1 MPTLVKIG
9 NSQGIRIPK
18 ALIDQAHLNNKELVF
33 KIVDNGLLI
42 TPVSKPRDG
51 WKVKFDQAAQ
61 FTTNDTMD
69 KEWLDAPLTDE
80 EDWEW

>member
-18 ALIDQAHLNNKELVF
+18 AIIDQADLNNKELVF

-51 WKVKFDQAAQ
+51 WKVKFNQAVQSKNQDTIDQ
-61 FTTNDTMD
+61 
-69 KEWLDAPLTDE
+69 EWLDARPLTDE
-80 EDWEW
+80 DWEW